1 MRVKVHHQTRYDYE
15 TSVRYSIQR
24 LYLTPSTFATQKI
37 VSWTIAAPGIDTAL
51 VYADGFG
58 NQVHVI
64 TSQGPHDHVTVI
76 AEGVVDSQDASG
88 VVRGFKCPAPDS
100 VFLRR
105 TPATAP
111 SPELDEIGRAT
122 AAKYPKELDRL
133 HAIMAEIRSR
143 IAYEIGAT
151 HAHTTAAEALADGKG
166 VCQDH
171 AHAMLSVIRS
181 LGIPGRYVTGYL
193 VTAGDRP
200 ATASHAWAEALVPNL
215 GWVGFDAAN
224 GKCPTADY
232 VRVAT
237 GLDAQGVVP
246 VRGSRR
252 GGESESMTVA
262 VTVEPAAEQ

>member
-1 MRVKVHHQTRYDYE
+1 MKLHIRHETRYDYE
-15 TSVRYSIQR
+15 ANVRSSIQR
-24 LYLTPSTFATQKI
+24 LHLTPSSFATQKV
-37 VSWTIAAPGIDTAL
+37 VSWTIEAPGIDKAL
-51 VYADGFG
+51 AYADGFG

-76 AEGVVDSQDASG
+76 AEGTVETQDAAG
-88 VVRGFKCPAPDS
+88 VVKGLRCPAPDN
-100 VFLRR
+100 VFLRQ
-105 TPATAP
+105 TAATEP
-111 SPELDEIGRAT
+111 SPALAEIARA
-122 AAKYPKELDRL
+122 ASAKYPKPLDML
-133 HAIMAEIRSR
+133 HEIMREVHAR

-151 HAHTTAAEALADGKG
+151 HAHTTAAQALQDGRG

-171 AHAMLSVIRS
+171 AHAVLSAVRL

-193 VTAGDRP
+193 VTDGEVP
-200 ATASHAWAEALVPNL
+200 ATASHAWAEALVPQL

-224 GKCPTADY
+224 CTCPTGDY

-252 GGESESMTVA
+252 GGLAENMTVS
-262 VTVEPAAEQ
+262 VMVQPAEQ

>member
-1 MRVKVHHQTRYDYE
+1 MKLHIRHQTRYDYA
-15 TSVRYSIQR
+15 TSVRSSIQR

-37 VSWTIAAPGIDTAL
+37 LSWAIEAPGIDNAL
-51 VYADGFG
+51 TYSDGFG
-58 NQVHVI
+58 NQVHVT

-76 AEGVVDSQDASG
+76 AKGVVDSQDASG
-88 VVRGFKCPAPDS
+88 VVRGLKCPAPDS
-100 VFLRR
+100 VFLRQ
-105 TPATAP
+105 TAATAP
-111 SPELDEIGRAT
+111 SAELGEIARAAT
-122 AAKYPKELDRL
+122 AKYPKELDRL
-133 HAIMAEIRSR
+133 HAIMAEISSR
-143 IAYEIGAT
+143 ITYEIGAT
-151 HAHTTAAEALADGKG
+151 DAHTTASEALADGKG

-171 AHAMLSVIRS
+171 AHAMLSVVRY

-193 VTAGDRP
+193 VTAGDSP

-224 GKCPTADY
+224 GKCPTAEY

-252 GGESESMTVA
+252 GGDAESMTVA
-262 VTVEPAAEQ
+262 VTVQPAAEQ

>member
-1 MRVKVHHQTRYDYE
+1 MKIHVHHQTRYDYE
-15 TSVRYSIQR
+15 TSVRSSIQR

-37 VSWTIAAPGIDTAL
+37 VSWAIEAPGIDNAL
-51 VYADGFG
+51 VYTDGFG
-58 NQVHVI
+58 NQVHVV
-64 TSQGPHDHVTVI
+64 TSQGLHDHVTVV
-76 AEGVVDSQDASG
+76 AEGVVDTQDASG
-88 VVRGFKCPAPDS
+88 VVRGYKCPAPDT
-100 VFLRR
+100 VFLRQ
-105 TPATAP
+105 TAATAP
-111 SPELDEIGRAT
+111 SAELGEIGRAAT
-122 AAKYPKELDRL
+122 AKYPKELDRL

-143 IAYEIGAT
+143 IAYVVGAT

-171 AHAMLSVIRS
+171 AHAMLAVVRS

-193 VTAGDRP
+193 VTDVDGP

-252 GGESESMTVA
+252 GGEAESMTVA
-262 VTVEPAAEQ
+262 VTVQPAAEQ

>member
-1 MRVKVHHQTRYDYE
+1 MKLHVHHQTRYDYE
-15 TSVRYSIQR
+15 ASVRSSIQR

-37 VSWTIAAPGIDTAL
+37 VSWTIEAPGIDTAL
-51 VYADGFG
+51 VYTDGFG

-76 AEGVVDSQDASG
+76 AEGVVDCQDASG

-105 TPATAP
+105 TTATAP
-111 SPELDEIGRAT
+111 SPELDEIGRVA
-122 AAKYPKELDRL
+122 AAKYTKELDRL

-143 IAYEIGAT
+143 IAFEIGAT

-171 AHAMLSVIRS
+171 AHAMLAVIRS

-193 VTAGDRP
+193 VTAGGSP